1 MRVLVVGA
9 GAVGGYFGGRL
20 MQAGRDVTFLVRPG
34 RAAQLAAGGL
44 IIQSAYG
51 DVTLR
56 EPATILAQELRAPF
70 DVVVLS
76 CKAYDLAAA
85 IDAFAPA
92 VGPETM
98 ILPLLNGM
106 RHLDLLDARFGPA
119 RVLGGL
125 CAIGATLNAERAV
138 VHLNDT
144 HSLAFGERDGG
155 LSDRVQRLAGVLVGA
170 GFDARPSARI
180 LHDMW
185 EKWVFLTTL
194 AGITCLMRAPVGD
207 ILAAPGGDELIRSLL
222 GECAAIAEAEGFAP
236 RAAFLAQTR
245 AALTAPGSTLNA
257 SMMRD
262 IEGNAPIEADH
273 IAGDLLR
280 RRGDA
285 DQGPGKL
292 SLLGIAYTHMK
303 AYEARRVRTLAA
315 AANAK
320 QPSAARDRI

>member
-34 RAAQLAAGGL
+34 RAAQLAALGL
-44 IIQSAYG
+44 VIRSSYG

-56 EPATILAQELRAPF
+56 DPATVLAQELREPF

-85 IDAFAPA
+85 MDALAPA
-92 VGPETM
+92 VGAQTT

-106 RHLDLLDARFGPA
+106 RHLDMLDARFGNTC
-119 RVLGGL
+119 VLGGL

-144 HSLAFGERDGG
+144 HSLSFGERGGG

-170 GFDARPSARI
+170 GFDARPSAHI

-207 ILAAPGGDELIRSLL
+207 ILAAPGGDKLILSLL
-222 GECAAIAEAEGFAP
+222 GECGAIAEAEGYAP
-236 RAAFLAQTR
+236 RAAFLEQTR
-245 AALTAPGSTLNA
+245 SALTAPGSTLNA

-280 RRGDA
+280 RRGEKDM
-285 DQGPGKL
+285 DPGKL
-292 SLLGIAYTHMK
+292 SLLGLAYTHMK
-303 AYEARRVRTLAA
+303 AYEARRSRALAA
-315 AANAK
+315 AASQA
-320 QPSAARDRI
+320 PAARHRD